1 MLTAPERPEQM
12 DTANINH
19 PPTEP
24 RETPSPLSL
33 QPPAAQPPQ
42 PPLVVGRPVLT
53 GQDVSPAVHVGVAA
67 PSNAANSIPHDGID
81 PFPDQDGMSR
91 AIVDTD
97 AAPERVEEPTG
108 FCSHFSSYRRSLRQ
122 TWREIRLRPCTSWM
136 DRARRV
142 FTSKLDDPRADFVF
156 CNNASFVYRLLSD
169 LVLFIGLLAIAM
181 FVPSA
186 LSVFLSTTSIGLN
199 PDSGASYIY
208 DGATF
213 SEEDL
218 SEAKDFTFSEALAK
232 DFSEASPFIT
242 GVNFVFFSVCML
254 LGFAFSYYYHY
265 LLYSA
270 VAMTKN
276 KSTVCCAKNY
286 LLVYL
291 VVVDAPSIIINILFG
306 PAIVSLLLAPFF
318 VVDLTMYMC
327 ARTIHK
333 ELKTRAAHFVKEGTS
348 MSESRPF
355 VQAV

>member
-1 MLTAPERPEQM
+1 MLTAPECPEQM
-12 DTANINH
+12 DTVNLNH

-24 RETPSPLSL
+24 TETPSPLSP

-42 PPLVVGRPVLT
+42 PPLAVGRPVLT
-53 GQDVSPAVHVGVAA
+53 GQDVSSAVHVGVAA
-67 PSNAANSIPHDGID
+67 PLNAANSVTHDGID
-81 PFPDQDGMSR
+81 PCPDQDGMSR
-91 AIVDTD
+91 SILDAD
-97 AAPERVEEPTG
+97 AAPQRVEEPTG
-108 FCSHFSSYRRSLRQ
+108 FCSHFSSYRRSLRE

-142 FTSKLDDPRADFVF
+142 FTGKLDDPRADFVF
-156 CNNASFVYRLLSD
+156 CNNASLLYGLLCA

-186 LSVFLSTTSIGLN
+186 VIVFLSTNLIGFT
-199 PDSGASYIY
+199 PDSGASYMY
-208 DGATF
+208 DGATL
-213 SEEDL
+213 SEEDISGAKDL
-218 SEAKDFTFSEALAK
+218 SEAL
-232 DFSEASPFIT
+232 PFIT
-242 GVNFVFFSVCML
+242 GAIFVFFSVCML
-254 LGFAFSYYYHY
+254 LGFAFAYFYHY

-291 VVVDAPSIIINILFG
+291 VVLEAPSIIYHIMVN
-306 PAIVSLLLAPFF
+306 PAFVSLLLAPFF
-318 VVDLTMYMC
+318 VVNLTMYMC
-327 ARTIHK
+327 ARAVHK
-333 ELKTRAAHFVKEGTS
+333 ELTTTAAHFVKEGTS

>member
-33 QPPAAQPPQ
+33 QPLAAQPPQ
-42 PPLVVGRPVLT
+42 PPLAVGRPVLT
-53 GQDVSPAVHVGVAA
+53 GQDVSSAVHVGVAA
-67 PSNAANSIPHDGID
+67 PLNTANSVPHDGID
-81 PFPDQDGMSR
+81 PCPDQDGMSR
-91 AIVDTD
+91 AIIDAD

-108 FCSHFSSYRRSLRQ
+108 FCSHFSSYRRSLSQ

-142 FTSKLDDPRADFVF
+142 FTGKLDDPRADFVF
-156 CNNASFVYRLLSD
+156 CNNASFVYNLLCS
-169 LVLFIGLLAIAM
+169 LVIVVLFIGLLAIAM
-181 FVPSA
+181 FAPSA
-186 LSVFLSTTSIGLN
+186 LSVFLSTTSIGLT

-208 DGATF
+208 DGATL

-218 SEAKDFTFSEALAK
+218 SEAKDLSEAL
-232 DFSEASPFIT
+232 PFIT
-242 GVNFVFFSVCML
+242 GAIFVIFSVCML
-254 LGFAFSYYYHY
+254 LGVAFSYFVHY

-276 KSTVCCAKNY
+276 KSTVCCAENY
-286 LLVYL
+286 LLVL
-291 VVVDAPSIIINILFG
+291 VVLEAPSIIINIMFN

-318 VVDLTMYMC
+318 VVNLTMYMC
-327 ARTIHK
+327 ARAVHK

>member
-12 DTANINH
+12 DTVNLNH

-24 RETPSPLSL
+24 TDTSSPLSL
-33 QPPAAQPPQ
+33 QPLAAQPPQ
-42 PPLVVGRPVLT
+42 PPLAVGRPVLT
-53 GQDVSPAVHVGVAA
+53 GQDVSSAVHVGVAA
-67 PSNAANSIPHDGID
+67 PLNTANSVPHDGID
-81 PFPDQDGMSR
+81 PCPDQDGMSR
-91 AIVDTD
+91 AIIDAD

-108 FCSHFSSYRRSLRQ
+108 FCSHFSSYRRSLSQ

-142 FTSKLDDPRADFVF
+142 FTGKLDDPRADFVF

-242 GVNFVFFSVCML
+242 GVIFVFFSVCML

-291 VVVDAPSIIINILFG
+291 VVVDAPSIITFLFG

>member
-108 FCSHFSSYRRSLRQ
+108 FCSHFSSYRRSLSQ

-142 FTSKLDDPRADFVF
+142 FTGKLDDPRADFVF
-156 CNNASFVYRLLSD
+156 CNNASFLYVLLCD
-169 LVLFIGLLAIAM
+169 LVIVVLFIVVLAIAT

-186 LSVFLSTTSIGLN
+186 LSVFSSTTSIGLT

-208 DGATF
+208 DGATL

-218 SEAKDFTFSEALAK
+218 SEAKDLSEAL
-232 DFSEASPFIT
+232 PFIT
-242 GVNFVFFSVCML
+242 GAVFVFFSVCML
-254 LGFAFSYYYHY
+254 LGVAFSYFCHY